1 MITKRAIGLGFV
13 GVAVLA
19 SSSYCQRKA
28 AKPPVPGLMNNV
40 SVVLDNACTANP
52 DPVTIHVQDQVSWT
66 AKDQAYKVL
75 FSDSP
80 FTNIQSG
87 TPFPVPMG
95 QASVSGAVLPNVQK
109 ACSIAPCNYK
119 YTVSGSSGCTNDPR
133 VIIKP

>member
-19 SSSYCQRKA
+19 SSSYCRSKVP
-28 AKPPVPGLMNNV
+28 KPPPPALLTTVP
-40 SVVLDNACTANP
+40 VVIDNACTATP

-66 AKDQAYKVL
+66 AKDQTYKVVFL
-75 FSDSP
+75 DSP

-87 TPFPVPMG
+87 TPLTVPMG
-95 QASVSGAVLPNVQK
+95 QAVDSGAVLPNVQK
-109 ACSIAPCNYK
+109 TCSIAPCNYK
-119 YTVSGSSGCTNDPR
+119 YTVTGSSGCTNDPR